1 MNTSYLVA
9 ELTWPEVKAYLE
21 QGYLAVLP
29 IGAACKEH
37 GHHMP
42 LNTDYIQAEW
52 LAQQATLFCPSL
64 IWPIISYGFYPTF
77 VKYPGSCSVSEETFS
92 QSVHDILQSILRAG
106 VNRIMI
112 LNTGISTVRP
122 LETMLDGLN
131 QNKQIILFNAYSG
144 SNFTHAVNEIEQ
156 QPIGYHADEIE
167 TSIMLAIAPDKV
179 DMTKAKSFDAEL
191 VAGPLN
197 PNDPDKPNYSP
208 YGVIGDAR
216 LATIEK
222 GKILTTAIVADLAE
236 LINNNQEINVF
247 NHVQ

>member
-1 MNTSYLVA
+1 LNASYLLA

-37 GHHMP
+37 GHHLPM
-42 LNTDYIQAEW
+42 NTDFIQAEW
-52 LAQQATLFCPSL
+52 LAQQTSLLCPSL
-64 IWPIISYGFYPTF
+64 IWPIMSYGFYPTF
-77 VKYPGSCSVSEETFS
+77 VEYPGSCSISEETFG
-92 QSVHDILQSILRAG
+92 QSIHDILQSILRAG
-106 VNRIMI
+106 ANRIMI

-122 LETMLDGLN
+122 LENMLGELN
-131 QNKQIILFNAYSG
+131 QHKQIILFNVYSG
-144 SNFTHAVNEIEQ
+144 SNFTNAVNEIEQ
-156 QPIGYHADEIE
+156 QSVGGHADEIE
-167 TSIMLAIAPDKV
+167 TSIMLTLVPDKV
-179 DMTKAKSFDAEL
+179 DMTKAKNFDTEL

-222 GKILTTAIVADLAE
+222 GEILTKAILADLAE
-236 LINNNQEINVF
+236 LIKNN
-247 NHVQ
+247 